1 MVKQQDMATSAP
13 QGCTSYGVG
22 PSAEA
27 QRQANRALVTQAH
40 EALFT
45 RHDVSVLDASFAPGF
60 IEHSPLVKDGLSGL
74 RQLVA
79 ECPDMRHEAVR
90 VLADGDLVAI
100 HGRFIGLAETPLV
113 GFDIYRVAQGRIVE
127 HWDGLVPEAPPNASG
142 HTQLDGTIG
151 PGQGDAE
158 ANRAFI
164 TRFFTETLIGSD
176 YSGFRRFT
184 DGTHF
189 VQHSPDIGDG
199 VDAVISFL
207 NGLVAQGSKLEYR
220 CIHRTVAEGEF
231 VLTHSEGSI
240 AGRRHAYFE
249 LWRVVDGRL
258 VEMWD
263 AIPDVPEDHEA
274 LHDHGIF

>member
-1 MVKQQDMATSAP
+1 MVKQQDMATPAS
-13 QGCTSYGVG
+13 QGFTSYGVG

-113 GFDIYRVAQGRIVE
+113 GFDIYRVAQGHIVE
-127 HWDGLVPEAPPNASG
+127 HWGGLVPETPPNASSTAPSARG
-142 HTQLDGTIG
+142 RAMPKPTGPSSPGSSPRPSSAATI
-151 PGQGDAE
+151 PV
-158 ANRAFI
+158 
-164 TRFFTETLIGSD
+164 
-176 YSGFRRFT
+176 SGA
-184 DGTHF
+184 
-189 VQHSPDIGDG
+189 SPT
-199 VDAVISFL
+199 ARIS
-207 NGLVAQGSKLEYR
+207 SS
-220 CIHRTVAEGEF
+220 TVPTSAMA
-231 VLTHSEGSI
+231 S
-240 AGRRHAYFE
+240 
-249 LWRVVDGRL
+249 
-258 VEMWD
+258 M
-263 AIPDVPEDHEA
+263 P
-274 LHDHGIF
+274 